1 MVTVLVIAAV
11 YWSIGFYSD
20 ALRDPRFLDGWILT
34 AVMFAQLLFHI
45 RKKLPA
51 SPLGRAATWLKMHVY
66 LGYVTIAVFL
76 FHTSFSMP
84 ETTLEWALWGLFVL
98 VVASGLVG
106 LYLTNSVPGKLQQ
119 QHGEQI
125 TFDQIP
131 TVRLNLFREVDALV
145 LETVTPDGSSEVSD
159 FYVNRLRG
167 YFRKPQYLRAH
178 LRGSRRPL
186 ERISSE
192 IADLERRV
200 NAPDRKALS
209 SIRKLVTAKFDL
221 DHQYTVQGLLHSWLF
236 VHIPATYSLI
246 VLSILHVAVVYAFSS
261 GVR

>member
-34 AVMFAQLLFHI
+34 AVMVAQLLFHI

-167 YFRKPQYLRAH
+167 YFRKPQHLRAH

>member
-1 MVTVLVIAAV
+1 MVGIARNTLVTVLAIAAV
-11 YWSIGFYSD
+11 YWLIGFYSS

-34 AVMFAQLLFHI
+34 AVMFVQLLFHI

-66 LGYVTIAVFL
+66 LGYVVIAVFL
-76 FHTSFSMP
+76 FHTSYSLP
-84 ETTLEWALWGLFVL
+84 ETMLEWALWVMFVL

-106 LYLTNSVPGKLQQ
+106 LYLTTSVPGKLQQ

-131 TVRLNLFREVDALV
+131 TVRLNLFREVNALA
-145 LETVTPDGSSEVSD
+145 LDTVTPDGSSEVSD
-159 FYVNRLRG
+159 FYVSRLRG
-167 YFRKPQYLRAH
+167 YFRKPQNLRAH

-186 ERISSE
+186 ERMSSE

-200 NAPDRKALS
+200 NAPDRKTLS

-246 VLSILHVAVVYAFSS
+246 VWL
-261 GVR
+261 G